1 MDSASASL
9 PRSADSSNPAVEALV
24 VALTIAPFILLAAF
38 YSELPDPLPVHF
50 NIRFEPDGWAP
61 KGFRSVFAV
70 PLIGVYLQ
78 GLFLLIKQGLV
89 GAGAAIPAAAGDP
102 WSEAKAEQLR
112 ANTRLIDWVR
122 VVEGV
127 LMNALVGGTVASAIP
142 RFRPYAPLAAAAAV
156 AAAVALVVVLVYFV
170 AKLVGLKRRIASLRP
185 PASAPPDRDE
195 ANWRGGG
202 LFYYNPSDPALFVEK
217 RFGVGYTFNFGNR
230 RAWLYMAYIVG
241 LPIVIGWVAGV
252 L

>member
-24 VALTIAPFILLAAF
+24 VALTIAPFILLAAV
-38 YSELPDPLPVHF
+38 YSELPDPLPVHV

-78 GLFLLIKQGLV
+78 GLFLLIKQG
-89 GAGAAIPAAAGDP
+89 
-102 WSEAKAEQLR
+102 
-112 ANTRLIDWVR
+112 
-122 VVEGV
+122 
-127 LMNALVGGTVASAIP
+127 LVGGTVASAIP

-241 LPIVIGWVAGV
+241 LPILIGWVAGV